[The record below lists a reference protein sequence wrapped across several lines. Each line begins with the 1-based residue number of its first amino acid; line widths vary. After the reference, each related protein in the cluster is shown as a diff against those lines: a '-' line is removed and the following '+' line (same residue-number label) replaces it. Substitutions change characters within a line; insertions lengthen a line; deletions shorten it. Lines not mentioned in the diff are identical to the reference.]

1 MRIKRGPH
9 KRRRRKKI
17 LKFTKGFWGAKHRL
31 YRTAKEAMEKALL
44 DAYVGRKQ
52 KKRDM
57 RRLWIIRINAA
68 VRQQGLTYSQFMAGL
83 RKKNILIN
91 RKALA
96 EMAVRDPQEFEALVN
111 MVKNGQ

>member
-68 VRQQGLTYSQFMAGL
+68 VRQHGLTYSQFMAGL

>member
-68 VRQQGLTYSQFMAGL
+68 VRQHGLTYSQFMAGL

-111 MVKNGQ
+111 MVKNGS